1 MDRGAIARSRRSMNG
16 DLDAKAKNV
25 VRMKNDLRAKPKNL
39 PDVTTEAPFAVKTNE
54 DRVARLRIVDHP
66 DVSKRIE
73 CQDVLTT
80 KTVDRVAL
88 TMGQDAMIAAL
99 RLHAV
104 TRKVIGVVGVPLLLL
119 IAKKVNV
126 VSNVEEMTVAMN
138 VTLDVTTEGEE
149 KVKGAEKEKDAE
161 VERVVVAVG
170 VRVLQGPADLSEKS
184 VLAETNRAER
194 NRAEKSVVQPPQRKK
209 VEVGAPGELL
219 PVKSVL
225 LLLVK
230 LHPVTLLP
238 LLVALKT
245 LLLKAMDGRPSNVK
259 REDLSSKDQV

>member
-1 MDRGAIARSRRSMNG
+1 MNG

-73 CQDVLTT
+73 RQDVLTT

-119 IAKKVNV
+119 IAKKVSV
-126 VSNVEEMTVAMN
+126 VSNVEAMS
-138 VTLDVTTEGEE
+138 VTLDVTTEEEE

-194 NRAEKSVVQPPQRKK
+194 NRAEKSVVQLPQRKK

-219 PVKSVL
+219 PAKSVL

>member
-1 MDRGAIARSRRSMNG
+1 MNG

-73 CQDVLTT
+73 RQDVLTT

-184 VLAETNRAER
+184 VLAETNRAE
-194 NRAEKSVVQPPQRKK
+194 KSVVQLPQRKK

-219 PVKSVL
+219 PAKSVL